1 MGLSACGGSA
11 SPPVAS
17 APKPKPPA
25 APAPQK
31 GTLPEG
37 MLKRADV
44 DAVIDKGF
52 GYFLQTLEVE
62 PALESGRFRGW
73 MIVELRPVPLWS
85 RVDLR
90 AGDVVRSVNGM
101 PIERDTEAYDAF
113 QSLRSSEELV
123 VAYARD
129 GAERRLSYRIV
140 P

>member
-1 MGLSACGGSA
+1 
-11 SPPVAS
+11 
-17 APKPKPPA
+17 
-25 APAPQK
+25 
-31 GTLPEG
+31 
-37 MLKRADV
+37 
-44 DAVIDKGF
+44 
-52 GYFLQTLEVE
+52 
-62 PALESGRFRGW
+62 